1 MMVSSH
7 MLYKG
12 PLLTRMAPSV
22 VISCASA
29 MDLASCV
36 AMVEGLGERHN
47 ASNNYV
53 LYIHVSVSLAYMV
66 HNQ

>member
-7 MLYKG
+7 MSYRG
-12 PLLTRMAPSV
+12 PLLTRIVPPV

-47 ASNNYV
+47 ASNNDV
-53 LYIHVSVSLAYMV
+53 LYIHVSIFLIYMV
-66 HNQ
+66 HN